1 MQFKLQSRLWHLFA
15 LTAIIA
21 ALCAVP
27 PLGLVSAAV
36 LLVSLMAYAL
46 TYGFLWLC
54 RAIFVLLETCVQ
66 EAAQVLLRR
75 RR

>member
-1 MQFKLQSRLWHLFA
+1 MQFKLQFRLWHLFA

-21 ALCAVP
+21 AICAVP
-27 PLGLVSAAV
+27 PLGLVSAGV

-66 EAAQVLLRR
+66 ETARILLRR
-75 RR
+75 RS